1 MYWKF
6 ALSYL
11 TNYNLKTDSINTEK
25 KYLIVFKKKTIWKKE
40 YNEYCV
46 SLVIRHLALNLN
58 NF

>member
-25 KYLIVFKKKTIWKKE
+25 KYLIVFKKKLFEKKSTI
-40 YNEYCV
+40 NTV
-46 SLVIRHLALNLN
+46 SRLWLDI
-58 NF
+58 